1 MRETKRHTGI
11 VASLKD
17 VVGSQ
22 RGEHRRRLRHFCN
35 PVTLHHVPRGG
46 DGYGAGILYR
56 QRDGASP
63 CHLGRDRLQVV
74 VGTAEQRRS
83 LQGVAMLLLLL

>member
-1 MRETKRHTGI
+1 MRDAKRHTGI

-22 RGEHRRRLRHFCN
+22 RGEHRLLRHFCN
-35 PVTLHHVPRGG
+35 LVTLHPVPRGG
-46 DGYGAGILYR
+46 DGWRGILYR

-63 CHLGRDRLQVV
+63 CHLGRDRLQA
-74 VGTAEQRRS
+74 T
-83 LQGVAMLLLLL
+83 L